1 MVNNRPGGNQRR
13 EAPASSGGIC
23 FKITILLVLG
33 LGVAIATMPIFN
45 FKKPIKAGYY
55 K

>member
-1 MVNNRPGGNQRR
+1 MTNNHPRGNRAQ
-13 EAPASSGGIC
+13 EAPASSAGFC